1 MGDNTGS
8 APVVAVIGAGVVGCC
23 IARELCRFAVRVV
36 VLEAG
41 DDLACGATRA
51 NSGIVHA
58 GFDPKPGTLKAR
70 YNALGSAAF
79 PRWANELGFA
89 YARNGSMVAV
99 FSDEELA
106 GLDEL
111 LARGRANGIEGLR
124 LVGAEEARAMEPELS
139 PEVRGA
145 LVAETGAICD
155 PYGVAYGAAEN
166 AAANGAEF
174 LFDERVVGIER
185 IGAPAPGA
193 GSGAEP
199 SPTDAA
205 GSIAASDASG
215 AGTGAAPRAGG
226 AASAA
231 GEPVSPTARW
241 RIRTASG
248 LVVDAAAVVN
258 ATGVHADEINNLVSE
273 RKLEITPVR
282 GDYILYDSSLGALFH
297 RTVFQVPGPFG
308 KGVLVSPT
316 VHGNLFVGPDAMP
329 QDSKD
334 SLGTTRDGLS
344 FIMERARR
352 TWPGCSTRGMIT
364 NFAGLRASGA
374 SRDFV
379 VGEAADAP
387 GFFNAACI
395 DSPGLTSAPAIA
407 EDLSRSVAA
416 ALGAGENPSFD
427 PVRRSLPPLATM
439 GEDGV
444 ERAIAA
450 DPAWG
455 NIVCSCCKV
464 SEGEI
469 VAALRGPLPVL
480 SLDALK
486 WRCGAMMGACHGGFC
501 TPKILRIVCRE
512 LGCRP
517 EEVDKRLR
525 GSWMIASSRPDY
537 VETARSEALARSGK
551 GRAGDAPGA
560 SAGSAAPSDAA
571 PAFDAYDVAVVGA
584 GAAGMAAAKAA
595 ARRGARVAM
604 IDRGTR
610 LGGILGQCIHSG
622 FGLERYK
629 EELTGPEYAEREG
642 ADLAGLGVDVREG
655 STVLSVRRVEGASAE
670 GSPEEGADGAGGS
683 GMPSSPAALSRTR
696 TVAVPASPASSCA
709 AGFELGVASPAGYR
723 RIRCRALVL
732 ATGSRERGFGALN
745 IAGDRPSGIY
755 TAGSAQ
761 ALINLQGCIPG
772 RRAVVLGSG
781 DIGLIMARRMTLEG
795 MEVVGVHEIMPQPS
809 GLRRNIVQCLDD
821 FGIPLELCSTVTRVE
836 GARRLE
842 AVWVSSVDPATRA
855 PIPGTERRVACDTL
869 VLSVGLIP
877 ENDLADMLGAEADP
891 ATGGPAVDGSFQTTV
906 PGAFSC
912 GNSLHIHD
920 LADWASAEGDAAGAA
935 AAAWAL
941 GEPAVAGAQA
951 PHAGERAAGEPEPS
965 EDAGSG
971 SGAAGTRPSKA
982 SAGDGSDRAA
992 ASCAVPVVAGAGVGH
1007 VVPQRLAAA
1016 ASSAQLEFRV
1026 SAAIDDA
1033 VFEAVGIREGKET
1046 ILAKGRARIAVPA
1059 EMARLRLR
1067 DVDASRYDSIEV
1079 RAHVR

>member
-1 MGDNTGS
+1 MSGNGGS
-8 APVVAVIGAGVVGCC
+8 RPTVAVIGAGVVGCC

-58 GFDPKPGTLKAR
+58 GFDPRPGTLKAR
-70 YNALGSAAF
+70 YNALGSAVY
-79 PRWANELGFA
+79 PRWASELGFG
-89 YARNGSMVAV
+89 YYRNGSMVAA

-111 LARGRANGIEGLR
+111 LARGRANGIGGLR
-124 LVGAEEARAMEPELS
+124 IVDADEARAMEPALS
-139 PEVRGA
+139 SEVRGA
-145 LVAETGAICD
+145 LIAETGAICD
-155 PYGVAYGAAEN
+155 PYGITYGAAEN

-174 LFDERVVGIER
+174 LFDERVVAIER
-185 IGAPAPGA
+185 VSAEGSRGGASDGGA
-193 GSGAEP
+193 NEGLQASDGGLTVGADADCVDHRQGELVPSAEP
-199 SPTDAA
+199 AGAAVADAA
-205 GSIAASDASG
+205 VENGTAAHDSS
-215 AGTGAAPRAGG
+215 AP
-226 AASAA
+226 
-231 GEPVSPTARW
+231 RW
-241 RIRTASG
+241 RIRTSSG
-248 LVVDAAAVVN
+248 LVVEADAVVN
-258 ATGVHADEINNLVSE
+258 AAGVHADDINNLVSAH
-273 RKLEITPVR
+273 KLEITPVR
-282 GDYILYDSSLGALFH
+282 GDYILYESSLGSLFRH
-297 RTVFQVPGPFG
+297 TVFQVPGPAG

-316 VHGNLFVGPDAMP
+316 VHGNLFVGPNAVP
-329 QDSKD
+329 QQSKEN
-334 SLGTTRDGLS
+334 LGTTREGLD
-344 FIMERARR
+344 FIVDRARR
-352 TWPGCSTRGMIT
+352 TWPGCSTRGQIT
-364 NFAGLRASGA
+364 NFAGLRASSA

-379 VGEAADAP
+379 VGEAEDAP
-387 GFFNAACI
+387 RFLNAACI
-395 DSPGLTSAPAIA
+395 DSPGLTAAPAIA
-407 EDLSRSVAA
+407 EDLSRRIAE
-416 ALGAGENPSFD
+416 ALAAGENPSFD
-427 PVRRSLPPLATM
+427 PIRRPRPLLAMM
-439 GEDGV
+439 GEDGI
-444 ERAIAA
+444 EHAIAE

-486 WRCGAMMGACHGGFC
+486 WRCGAMMGECHGGFC

-525 GSWMIASSRPDY
+525 GSWMVASSRPDY
-537 VETARSEALARSGK
+537 VETAQTE
-551 GRAGDAPGA
+551 
-560 SAGSAAPSDAA
+560 GSAASALA
-571 PAFDAYDVAVVGA
+571 PAQAAYDVAVVGA

-595 ARRGARVAM
+595 ARRGVRVLM
-604 IDRGTR
+604 VDRGTR
-610 LGGILGQCIHSG
+610 LGGILGQCVHSG

-642 ADLAGLGVDVREG
+642 AELADLGVDVEEDA
-655 STVLSVRRVEGASAE
+655 TVLSVCRVEDA
-670 GSPEEGADGAGGS
+670 P
-683 GMPSSPAALSRTR
+683 
-696 TVAVPASPASSCA
+696 
-709 AGFELGVASPAGYR
+709 AGFELGIAAPSGYR
-723 RIRCRALVL
+723 RARCRALVL

-821 FGIPLELCSTVTRVE
+821 FCIPLTLCSTVTRVE

-842 AVWVSSVDPATRA
+842 AVWVSSVDPRTRQ
-855 PIPGTERRVACDTL
+855 PIPGTERRIECDTL

-877 ENDLADMLGAEADP
+877 ENGLADMLGCESDP
-891 ATGGPAVDGSFQTTV
+891 ATGGPKVDGSFQASV

-935 AAAWAL
+935 AATWAL
-941 GEPAVAGAQA
+941 GEPAADEL
-951 PHAGERAAGEPEPS
+951 PRE
-965 EDAGSG
+965 
-971 SGAAGTRPSKA
+971 
-982 SAGDGSDRAA
+982 
-992 ASCAVPVVAGAGVGH
+992 VPVVAGVGVGH
-1007 VVPQRLAAA
+1007 VVPQRLAAG
-1016 ASSAQLEFRV
+1016 ASDAQLEFRV
-1026 SAAIDDA
+1026 SSVIRDAA
-1033 VFEAVGIREGKET
+1033 FEAVGIRADGEDV
-1046 ILAKGRARIAVPA
+1046 LAHGRARIAVPA
-1059 EMARLRLR
+1059 EMARLHLR
-1067 DVDASRYDSIEV
+1067 DADVSHYDSIEV

>member
-1 MGDNTGS
+1 METGGS
-8 APVVAVIGAGVVGCC
+8 KPTVAVIGAGVVGCC

-58 GFDPKPGTLKAR
+58 GFDPQPGTLKAR
-70 YNALGSAAF
+70 YNAIGSALF
-79 PRWANELGFA
+79 PRWASELGFG
-89 YARNGSMVAV
+89 YYRNGSMVAA

-111 LARGRANGIEGLR
+111 LARGHANGIERLR
-124 LVGAEEARAMEPELS
+124 IVGAEEALGMEPALS

-166 AAANGAEF
+166 AAVNGAEF
-174 LFDERVVGIER
+174 LFDERVVAIER
-185 IGAPAPGA
+185 MDGRAVGEGVGECAIA
-193 GSGAEP
+193 GFDSEA
-199 SPTDAA
+199 DC
-205 GSIAASDASG
+205 GSV
-215 AGTGAAPRAGG
+215 P
-226 AASAA
+226 ASASFNA
-231 GEPVSPTARW
+231 PVPRW

-248 LVVDAAAVVN
+248 LAIEADAVVN
-258 ATGVHADEINNLVSE
+258 AAGVHADDINNLVSAH
-273 RKLEITPVR
+273 KLEITPVR
-282 GDYILYDSSLGALFH
+282 GDYILYESSLGSLFRH
-297 RTVFQVPGPFG
+297 TVFQVPGPAG

-316 VHGNLFVGPDAMP
+316 VHGNLFVGPNAIP
-329 QDSKD
+329 QQSKE
-334 SLGTTRDGLS
+334 SPGTTREGLA
-344 FIMERARR
+344 FIIDRARR
-352 TWPGCSTRGMIT
+352 TWPDCSTRGMIT

-379 VGEAADAP
+379 VGEAPDAP
-387 GFFNAACI
+387 RFFNAACI
-395 DSPGLTSAPAIA
+395 DSPGLTAAPAIA
-407 EDLSRSVAA
+407 EDLSRRIAE
-416 ALGAGENPSFD
+416 ALAAGENPSFD
-427 PVRRSLPPLATM
+427 PIRRPRPLLAMM
-439 GEDGV
+439 GEDGI
-444 ERAIAA
+444 EHAIAE

-486 WRCGAMMGACHGGFC
+486 WRCGAMMGECHGGFC

-517 EEVDKRLR
+517 EEVGKRLR

-537 VETARSEALARSGK
+537 VEAARAE
-551 GRAGDAPGA
+551 
-560 SAGSAAPSDAA
+560 GSAASALA
-571 PAFDAYDVAVVGA
+571 PAQAAYDVAVVGA

-595 ARRGARVAM
+595 ARRGVRVLM
-604 IDRGTR
+604 VDRGTR
-610 LGGILGQCIHSG
+610 LGGILGQCVHSG

-629 EELTGPEYAEREG
+629 EELAGPEYAEREG
-642 ADLAGLGVDVREG
+642 AELADLGVDVEEG
-655 STVLSVRRVEGASAE
+655 ATVLSVCRVEDAS
-670 GSPEEGADGAGGS
+670 
-683 GMPSSPAALSRTR
+683 
-696 TVAVPASPASSCA
+696 
-709 AGFELGVASPAGYR
+709 AGFELGIAAPSGYR
-723 RIRCRALVL
+723 RARCRALVL

-821 FGIPLELCSTVTRVE
+821 FGIPLTLCSTVTRVE

-842 AVWVSSVDPATRA
+842 AVWVSSVDPKTRQ
-855 PIPGTERRVACDTL
+855 PIPGTERRIECDTL

-877 ENDLADMLGAEADP
+877 ENGLADMLGCESDP
-891 ATGGPAVDGSFQTTV
+891 TTGGPKVDGSFQTSV
-906 PGAFSC
+906 PGVFSC

-935 AAAWAL
+935 AATWAL
-941 GEPAVAGAQA
+941 ETDV
-951 PHAGERAAGEPEPS
+951 
-965 EDAGSG
+965 DAGSRM
-971 SGAAGTRPSKA
+971 GAVADGMADGAGT
-982 SAGDGSDRAA
+982 DGSARSDAA
-992 ASCAVPVVAGAGVGH
+992 MGERSDGASRPGSPRLIPVVAGAGVGH
-1007 VVPQRLAAA
+1007 VVPQRLVADT
-1016 ASSAQLEFRV
+1016 SDVRFEFRV
-1026 SAAIDDA
+1026 SSVIRDAA
-1033 VFEAVGIREGKET
+1033 FEAVGIRADGEDV
-1046 ILAKGRARIAVPA
+1046 LAHGRARIAVPA
-1059 EMARLRLR
+1059 EMARLHLR
-1067 DVDASRYDSIEV
+1067 DADVSHYDSIEV

>member
-1 MGDNTGS
+1 MEAAGS
-8 APVVAVIGAGVVGCC
+8 KPTVAVIGAGVVGCC

-36 VLEAG
+36 VLEAS
-41 DDLACGATRA
+41 DDIACGATRA

-58 GFDPKPGTLKAR
+58 GFDPQPGTLKAH
-70 YNALGSAAF
+70 YNVLGSALF
-79 PRWANELGFA
+79 PRWASELGFG
-89 YARNGSMVAV
+89 YYRNGSMVAA

-106 GLDEL
+106 GLEEL
-111 LARGRANGIEGLR
+111 LARGHANGVEGLR
-124 LVGAEEARAMEPELS
+124 IVGAEEALAMEPALS
-139 PEVRGA
+139 SGVRGA

-166 AAANGAEF
+166 AATNGAEF
-174 LFDERVVGIER
+174 LFDERVVAIDR
-185 IGAPAPGA
+185 A
-193 GSGAEP
+193 
-199 SPTDAA
+199 
-205 GSIAASDASG
+205 
-215 AGTGAAPRAGG
+215 AAP
-226 AASAA
+226 
-231 GEPVSPTARW
+231 RW
-241 RIRTASG
+241 RIRTTSG
-248 LVVDAAAVVN
+248 LVVEADAVVN
-258 ATGVHADEINNLVSE
+258 AAGVHADEINNLVGG

-282 GDYILYDSSLGALFH
+282 GDYILYESSLGSLFH
-297 RTVFQVPGPFG
+297 HTIFQVPGPAG

-316 VHGNLFVGPDAMP
+316 VHGNLFVGPNAIP
-329 QDSKD
+329 QQSKE
-334 SLGTTRDGLS
+334 SLGTTREGLA
-344 FIMERARR
+344 FIIDRARS
-352 TWPGCSTRGMIT
+352 TWPDCSTRGMIT

-379 VGEAADAP
+379 VGEAEDAP
-387 GFFNAACI
+387 RFFNAACV
-395 DSPGLTSAPAIA
+395 DSPGLTAAPAIA
-407 EDLSRSVAA
+407 EDLSRRIAEALAA
-416 ALGAGENPSFD
+416 RENPSFD
-427 PVRRSLPPLATM
+427 PIRRPRPLLVMM
-439 GEDGV
+439 GEDGI
-444 ERAIAA
+444 ERAIAE

-469 VAALRGPLPVL
+469 IAALRGPLPVL
-480 SLDALK
+480 SLDSLK
-486 WRCGAMMGACHGGFC
+486 WRCGAMMGECHGGFC

-525 GSWMIASSRPDY
+525 GSWMVASSRLDY
-537 VETARSEALARSGK
+537 VETVRSE
-551 GRAGDAPGA
+551 
-560 SAGSAAPSDAA
+560 GSAASALASAQAA
-571 PAFDAYDVAVVGA
+571 YGVAVVGA

-595 ARRGARVAM
+595 ARRGVRVLM
-604 IDRGTR
+604 VDRGTR
-610 LGGILGQCIHSG
+610 LGGILGQCVHSG

-642 ADLAGLGVDVREG
+642 AELADLGVDVEEG
-655 STVLSVRRVEGASAE
+655 ATVLSVCRVEDAS
-670 GSPEEGADGAGGS
+670 
-683 GMPSSPAALSRTR
+683 
-696 TVAVPASPASSCA
+696 
-709 AGFELGVASPAGYR
+709 AGFELGIAAPSGYR
-723 RIRCRALVL
+723 RVRCRSLVL

-821 FGIPLELCSTVTRVE
+821 FGIPLTLCSTVTRVE

-842 AVWVSSVDPATRA
+842 AVWVSSVDPETRQ
-855 PIPGTERRVACDTL
+855 PIPGTERRIECDTL

-877 ENDLADMLGAEADP
+877 ESGLADMLGCESDP
-891 ATGGPAVDGSFQTTV
+891 ATGGAKVDGSFQTSV

-935 AAAWAL
+935 AATWAL
-941 GEPAVAGAQA
+941 ETDVDAGCRMGVVADGVVDGVGTDGSARLNA
-951 PHAGERAAGEPEPS
+951 AAGERSNDTPRP
-965 EDAGSG
+965 GSP
-971 SGAAGTRPSKA
+971 RLI
-982 SAGDGSDRAA
+982 
-992 ASCAVPVVAGAGVGH
+992 PVVAGAGVGH
-1007 VVPQRLAAA
+1007 VVPQRLVANT
-1016 ASSAQLEFRV
+1016 SDVRFEFRV
-1026 SAAIDDA
+1026 SSVIRDAA
-1033 VFEAVGIREGKET
+1033 FEAVGIRADGEDV
-1046 ILAKGRARIAVPA
+1046 LAHGRARIAVPA

-1067 DVDASRYDSIEV
+1067 GADVSRYDSIEV

>member
-1 MGDNTGS
+1 MDVNVDGTAAN
-8 APVVAVIGAGVVGCC
+8 APVVAVVGAGVVGCC
-23 IARELCRFAVRVV
+23 VARELCRFAVRVV

-41 DDLACGATRA
+41 DDIACGATRA

-58 GFDPKPGTLKAR
+58 GFDPQPGTLKAR
-70 YNALGSAAF
+70 YNALGSVLY
-79 PRWANELGFA
+79 PRWASELGFG
-89 YARNGSMVAV
+89 YYRNGSMVAA
-99 FSDEELA
+99 FSDGELA

-111 LARGRANGIEGLR
+111 LARGHANGIEGLR
-124 LVGAEEARAMEPELS
+124 IVDADEARAMEPALS

-155 PYGVAYGAAEN
+155 PYGITYGAAEN

-174 LFDERVVGIER
+174 LFDERVVAI
-185 IGAPAPGA
+185 
-193 GSGAEP
+193 
-199 SPTDAA
+199 D
-205 GSIAASDASG
+205 
-215 AGTGAAPRAGG
+215 RADG
-226 AASAA
+226 
-231 GEPVSPTARW
+231 RW
-241 RIRTASG
+241 RIRTSSG
-248 LVVDAAAVVN
+248 LVVHANAVVN
-258 ATGVHADEINNLVSE
+258 AAGVHADQINNLVSG

-282 GDYILYDSSLGALFH
+282 GDYILYESSLGSLFH
-297 RTVFQVPGPFG
+297 HTVFQVPGPAG

-316 VHGNLFVGPDAMP
+316 VHGNLFVGPNAVP
-329 QDSKD
+329 QRSKD
-334 SLGTTRDGLS
+334 DLGTTREGLE
-344 FIMERARR
+344 FIIDRARR

-379 VGEAADAP
+379 VGEAPDAP
-387 GFFNAACI
+387 RFFNAACI

-407 EDLSRSVAA
+407 EDLSQRIAE
-416 ALGAGENPSFD
+416 ALTVGENPLFD
-427 PVRRSLPPLATM
+427 PIRRPRPLLAM
-439 GEDGV
+439 MDEAGV
-444 ERAIAA
+444 ERATAE

-469 VAALRGPLPVL
+469 IAALRGPLPVL

-486 WRCGAMMGACHGGFC
+486 WRCGAMMGECHGGFC

-537 VETARSEALARSGK
+537 VETAQTEGRETVIPSLTAEGGAGSGAPVSCATSSGSK
-551 GRAGDAPGA
+551 AAGTGA
-560 SAGSAAPSDAA
+560 SSIASNTL
-571 PAFDAYDVAVVGA
+571 PAKNAYDVAIVGA

-595 ARRGARVAM
+595 ARRGVRVLM
-604 IDRGTR
+604 VDRGTR
-610 LGGILGQCIHSG
+610 LGGILGQCVHSG

-642 ADLAGLGVDVREG
+642 AELADLGVDVEEG
-655 STVLSVRRVEGASAE
+655 ATVLSVCRVEDAS
-670 GSPEEGADGAGGS
+670 
-683 GMPSSPAALSRTR
+683 
-696 TVAVPASPASSCA
+696 
-709 AGFELGVASPAGYR
+709 AGFELGIAAPSGYR
-723 RIRCRALVL
+723 RARCRALVL

-821 FGIPLELCSTVTRVE
+821 FGIPLTLCSTVTRVE

-842 AVWVSSVDPATRA
+842 AVWVSSVDPETRQ
-855 PIPGTERRVACDTL
+855 PIPGTERRIECDTL

-877 ENDLADMLGAEADP
+877 ENGLADMLGCESDP
-891 ATGGPAVDGSFQTTV
+891 ATGGPKVDGSFQTSV
-906 PGAFSC
+906 PGVFSC

-935 AAAWAL
+935 AATWAL
-941 GEPAVAGAQA
+941 ETDV
-951 PHAGERAAGEPEPS
+951 
-965 EDAGSG
+965 DAGSRM
-971 SGAAGTRPSKA
+971 GAVADGMADGAGT
-982 SAGDGSDRAA
+982 DGSARSDAA
-992 ASCAVPVVAGAGVGH
+992 MGERSDGASRSGSPRLIPVVAGAGVGH
-1007 VVPQRLAAA
+1007 VVPQRLAAGI
-1016 ASSAQLEFRV
+1016 SDAQFEFRV
-1026 SAAIDDA
+1026 SSVIRDAA
-1033 VFEAVGIREGKET
+1033 FEAVGIRADGEDV
-1046 ILAKGRARIAVPA
+1046 LARGRARIAVPA
-1059 EMARLRLR
+1059 EMARLHLR
-1067 DVDASRYDSIEV
+1067 DADVSHYDSIEV

>member
-1 MGDNTGS
+1 MDVNVDGAAAN

-23 IARELCRFAVRVV
+23 VARELCRFAVRVV

-41 DDLACGATRA
+41 DDIACGATRA

-58 GFDPKPGTLKAR
+58 GFDPQPGTLKAR
-70 YNALGSAAF
+70 YNALGSAVY
-79 PRWANELGFA
+79 PRWASELGFG
-89 YARNGSMVAV
+89 YYRNGSMVAA

-111 LARGRANGIEGLR
+111 LARGHANGIEGLR
-124 LVGAEEARAMEPELS
+124 IVDADEARAMEPALS
-139 PEVRGA
+139 SEVCGA

-166 AAANGAEF
+166 AATNGAEF
-174 LFDERVVGIER
+174 LFDERVVAINR
-185 IGAPAPGA
+185 
-193 GSGAEP
+193 
-199 SPTDAA
+199 
-205 GSIAASDASG
+205 IAAS
-215 AGTGAAPRAGG
+215 
-226 AASAA
+226 
-231 GEPVSPTARW
+231 RW

-248 LVVDAAAVVN
+248 LVIEADAVVN
-258 ATGVHADEINNLVSE
+258 AAGVHADDINNLVSAH
-273 RKLEITPVR
+273 KLEITPVR
-282 GDYILYDSSLGALFH
+282 GDYILYESSLGSLFH
-297 RTVFQVPGPFG
+297 HTVFQVPGPAG

-316 VHGNLFVGPDAMP
+316 VHGNLFIGPNAVP
-329 QDSKD
+329 QQSKE
-334 SLGTTRDGLS
+334 SLGTTREGLD
-344 FIMERARR
+344 FIVDRARR
-352 TWPGCSTRGMIT
+352 TWPCCSTRRQIT

-379 VGEAADAP
+379 VGEAPDAP
-387 GFFNAACI
+387 RFFNAACI
-395 DSPGLTSAPAIA
+395 DSPGLTAAPAIA
-407 EDLSRSVAA
+407 EDLSRRIAE
-416 ALGAGENPSFD
+416 ALAVEENPLFD
-427 PVRRSLPPLATM
+427 PIRRPRPLLVMMDEA
-439 GEDGV
+439 GV
-444 ERAIAA
+444 ERAIAE
-450 DPAWG
+450 DSAWG

-469 VAALRGPLPVL
+469 IAALRGPLPVL

-486 WRCGAMMGACHGGFC
+486 WRCGAMMGECHGGFC

-525 GSWMIASSRPDY
+525 GSWMVASSRSDY
-537 VETARSEALARSGK
+537 VETAQAE
-551 GRAGDAPGA
+551 
-560 SAGSAAPSDAA
+560 GSAASALA
-571 PAFDAYDVAVVGA
+571 PAQAAYDVAVVGA

-595 ARRGARVAM
+595 ARRGVRVLM
-604 IDRGTR
+604 VDRGTR
-610 LGGILGQCIHSG
+610 LGGILGQCVHSG

-642 ADLAGLGVDVREG
+642 AELDDLGVDVEEG
-655 STVLSVRRVEGASAE
+655 ATVLSVCHVEDAS
-670 GSPEEGADGAGGS
+670 
-683 GMPSSPAALSRTR
+683 
-696 TVAVPASPASSCA
+696 
-709 AGFELGVASPAGYR
+709 AGFELGIAAPSGYR
-723 RIRCRALVL
+723 RVRCRALVL

-745 IAGDRPSGIY
+745 IAGDRPSGIC

-821 FGIPLELCSTVTRVE
+821 FGIPLTLCSTVTRVE

-842 AVWVSSVDPATRA
+842 AVWVSSVDPKTRQ
-855 PIPGTERRVACDTL
+855 PILGTERRIECDTL

-877 ENDLADMLGAEADP
+877 ENGLADMLGCESDP
-891 ATGGPAVDGSFQTTV
+891 ATGGPKVDGSFQTNV
-906 PGAFSC
+906 PGVFSC

-935 AAAWAL
+935 AAMWAL
-941 GEPAVAGAQA
+941 EADADEGCQMGAVADGMADGAKA
-951 PHAGERAAGEPEPS
+951 DGSARSDAAEGERS
-965 EDAGSG
+965 D
-971 SGAAGTRPSKA
+971 GALRP
-982 SAGDGSDRAA
+982 GLPRLI
-992 ASCAVPVVAGAGVGH
+992 PVVAGAGVRH
-1007 VVPQRLAAA
+1007 VVPQRLAADD
-1016 ASSAQLEFRV
+1016 SDAQFEFRV
-1026 SAAIDDA
+1026 SSVIRDAA
-1033 VFEAVGIREGKET
+1033 FEAVGIRADGEDV
-1046 ILAKGRARIAVPA
+1046 LARGRARIAVPA

-1067 DVDASRYDSIEV
+1067 GADVSRYDSIEV

>member
-1 MGDNTGS
+1 MDVNVDGAAAN
-8 APVVAVIGAGVVGCC
+8 APTVAVIGAGVVGCC

-41 DDLACGATRA
+41 DDVACGATRA

-58 GFDPKPGTLKAR
+58 GFDPQPGTLKAR
-70 YNALGSAAF
+70 YNALGSAVY
-79 PRWANELGFA
+79 PRWASELGFG
-89 YARNGSMVAV
+89 YYRNGSMVAA

-124 LVGAEEARAMEPELS
+124 VVDAAEARAMEPALS
-139 PEVRGA
+139 SEVRGA
-145 LVAETGAICD
+145 LIAETGAICD
-155 PYGVAYGAAEN
+155 PYGITYGAAEN

-174 LFDERVVGIER
+174 LFDERVVAIDR
-185 IGAPAPGA
+185 A
-193 GSGAEP
+193 
-199 SPTDAA
+199 
-205 GSIAASDASG
+205 
-215 AGTGAAPRAGG
+215 AAP
-226 AASAA
+226 
-231 GEPVSPTARW
+231 RW
-241 RIRTASG
+241 RIRTTSG
-248 LVVDAAAVVN
+248 LVVEADAVVN
-258 ATGVHADEINNLVSE
+258 AAGVHADEINNLVGG

-282 GDYILYDSSLGALFH
+282 GDYILYESSLGSLFH
-297 RTVFQVPGPFG
+297 HTIFQVPGPAG

-316 VHGNLFVGPDAMP
+316 VHGNLFVGPNAVP
-329 QDSKD
+329 QQSKE
-334 SLGTTRDGLS
+334 SLGTTREGLA
-344 FIMERARR
+344 FIIDRARR
-352 TWPGCSTRGMIT
+352 TWPDCSTRGMIT

-379 VGEAADAP
+379 VGEAPDVP
-387 GFFNAACI
+387 RFFNAACI

-407 EDLSRSVAA
+407 EDLSRRIAEVLAV
-416 ALGAGENPSFD
+416 GENPSFD
-427 PVRRSLPPLATM
+427 PIRRSRPLLAM
-439 GEDGV
+439 MDEVGV
-444 ERAIAA
+444 ENAIAE

-469 VAALRGPLPVL
+469 IAALRGPLPML

-486 WRCGAMMGACHGGFC
+486 WRCGAMMGECHGGFC
-501 TPKILRIVCRE
+501 TSKILRIVCRE

-525 GSWMIASSRPDY
+525 GSWMVASSRPDY
-537 VETARSEALARSGK
+537 VETAQTE
-551 GRAGDAPGA
+551 
-560 SAGSAAPSDAA
+560 GSAASALS
-571 PAFDAYDVAVVGA
+571 PAQAAYDVAVVGA

-595 ARRGARVAM
+595 ARRGVRVLM
-604 IDRGTR
+604 VDRGTR
-610 LGGILGQCIHSG
+610 LGGILGQCVHSG

-642 ADLAGLGVDVREG
+642 AELADLGVDVEEG
-655 STVLSVRRVEGASAE
+655 ATVLSVCRVEDAS
-670 GSPEEGADGAGGS
+670 
-683 GMPSSPAALSRTR
+683 
-696 TVAVPASPASSCA
+696 
-709 AGFELGVASPAGYR
+709 AGFELGIAAPSGYR
-723 RIRCRALVL
+723 RARCRALVL

-821 FGIPLELCSTVTRVE
+821 FGIPLTLCSTVTRVE

-842 AVWVSSVDPATRA
+842 AVWVSSVDPKTRQ
-855 PIPGTERRVACDTL
+855 PIPGTERRIECDTL

-877 ENDLADMLGAEADP
+877 ENGLADMLGCESDP
-891 ATGGPAVDGSFQTTV
+891 ATGGPKVDGSLQTSV
-906 PGAFSC
+906 PGVFSC

-935 AAAWAL
+935 AATWAL
-941 GEPAVAGAQA
+941 ETDV
-951 PHAGERAAGEPEPS
+951 
-965 EDAGSG
+965 DAGSRM
-971 SGAAGTRPSKA
+971 GAVADGMADGAGT
-982 SAGDGSDRAA
+982 DGSARSDAA
-992 ASCAVPVVAGAGVGH
+992 MGERSDGASRPGSPRLIPVVAGAGVGH
-1007 VVPQRLAAA
+1007 VVPQRLVADT
-1016 ASSAQLEFRV
+1016 SDVRFEFRV
-1026 SAAIDDA
+1026 SSVIRDAA
-1033 VFEAVGIREGKET
+1033 FEAVGIRADGEDV
-1046 ILAKGRARIAVPA
+1046 LARGRARIAVPA
-1059 EMARLRLR
+1059 EMARLHLR
-1067 DVDASRYDSIEV
+1067 DADVSHYDSIEV

>member
-1 MGDNTGS
+1 MSGNGGS
-8 APVVAVIGAGVVGCC
+8 RPTVAVIGAGVVGCC

-58 GFDPKPGTLKAR
+58 GFDPQPGTLKAR
-70 YNALGSAAF
+70 YNALGSALF
-79 PRWANELGFA
+79 PRWASELGFG
-89 YARNGSMVAV
+89 YYRNGSMVAA
-99 FSDEELA
+99 FSDGELA
-106 GLDEL
+106 GLDGL
-111 LARGRANGIEGLR
+111 LARGHANGIEGLR
-124 LVGAEEARAMEPELS
+124 IVGAEEALAMEPALS
-139 PEVRGA
+139 SEVRGA

-155 PYGVAYGAAEN
+155 PYGITYGAAEN

-174 LFDERVVGIER
+174 LFDERVVAIER
-185 IGAPAPGA
+185 VSAEGSRGGASDGGA
-193 GSGAEP
+193 NEGLQASDGGLTVGADADCVDHRQGELLPSAEP
-199 SPTDAA
+199 AGAAVADAA
-205 GSIAASDASG
+205 VENGTAAHDSS
-215 AGTGAAPRAGG
+215 AP
-226 AASAA
+226 
-231 GEPVSPTARW
+231 RW
-241 RIRTASG
+241 RIRTSSG
-248 LVVDAAAVVN
+248 LVVEADAVVN
-258 ATGVHADEINNLVSE
+258 AAGVHADDINNLVSAH
-273 RKLEITPVR
+273 KLEITPVR
-282 GDYILYDSSLGALFH
+282 GDYILYESSLGSLFH
-297 RTVFQVPGPFG
+297 HTVFQVPGPAG

-316 VHGNLFVGPDAMP
+316 VHGNLFIGPNAVP
-329 QDSKD
+329 QQSKEN
-334 SLGTTRDGLS
+334 LGTTREGLE
-344 FIMERARR
+344 FIVDRARR
-352 TWPGCSTRGMIT
+352 TWPDCSTRGQIT
-364 NFAGLRASGA
+364 NFAGLRAAGA

-379 VGEAADAP
+379 VGEAPDAP
-387 GFFNAACI
+387 RFFNAACI

-407 EDLSRSVAA
+407 EDLSRRIAE
-416 ALGAGENPSFD
+416 ALAVEENPLFD
-427 PVRRSLPPLATM
+427 PIRRPRPLLAMM
-439 GEDGV
+439 GEDGI
-444 ERAIAA
+444 ERAIAE

-455 NIVCSCCKV
+455 NIVCSCRKV

-486 WRCGAMMGACHGGFC
+486 WRCGAMMGECHGGFC

-537 VETARSEALARSGK
+537 VEMARTE
-551 GRAGDAPGA
+551 
-560 SAGSAAPSDAA
+560 GSAASMLA
-571 PAFDAYDVAVVGA
+571 PAQAAYDVAIVGA

-595 ARRGARVAM
+595 ARRGVRVLM
-604 IDRGTR
+604 VDRGTR
-610 LGGILGQCIHSG
+610 LGGILGQCVHSG

-642 ADLAGLGVDVREG
+642 AELADLGIDVEEG
-655 STVLSVRRVEGASAE
+655 ATVLSVCRVEDAS
-670 GSPEEGADGAGGS
+670 
-683 GMPSSPAALSRTR
+683 
-696 TVAVPASPASSCA
+696 
-709 AGFELGVASPAGYR
+709 AGFELGVAAPSGYR
-723 RIRCRALVL
+723 RARCRALVL

-821 FGIPLELCSTVTRVE
+821 FGIPLTLCSTVTRVE

-842 AVWVSSVDPATRA
+842 AVWVSSVDPKTRQ
-855 PIPGTERRVACDTL
+855 PIPGTERRIECDTL

-877 ENDLADMLGAEADP
+877 ENGLADMLGCESDP
-891 ATGGPAVDGSFQTTV
+891 ATGGPKVDGSFQTSV
-906 PGAFSC
+906 PGVFSC

-935 AAAWAL
+935 AATWAL
-941 GEPAVAGAQA
+941 ETDV
-951 PHAGERAAGEPEPS
+951 
-965 EDAGSG
+965 DAGSRM
-971 SGAAGTRPSKA
+971 GAVADGMADGAGT
-982 SAGDGSDRAA
+982 DGSARSDAA
-992 ASCAVPVVAGAGVGH
+992 MGERSDGASRPASPRLIPVVAGAGVGH
-1007 VVPQRLAAA
+1007 VVPQRLAAGISDA
-1016 ASSAQLEFRV
+1016 RFEFRV
-1026 SAAIDDA
+1026 SSVIRDAA
-1033 VFEAVGIREGKET
+1033 FEAVGIRADGEDV
-1046 ILAKGRARIAVPA
+1046 LAHGRARIAVPA

-1067 DVDASRYDSIEV
+1067 GADVSRYDSIEV

>member
-1 MGDNTGS
+1 MSGKAGS
-8 APVVAVIGAGVVGCC
+8 KPTVAVIGAGVVGCC

-36 VLEAG
+36 VLEAS
-41 DDLACGATRA
+41 DDIACGATRA

-58 GFDPKPGTLKAR
+58 GFDPQPGTLKAR
-70 YNALGSAAF
+70 YNALGSAVY
-79 PRWANELGFA
+79 PRWASELGFG
-89 YARNGSMVAV
+89 YYRNGSMVAA

-111 LARGRANGIEGLR
+111 LARGHANGIEGLR
-124 LVGAEEARAMEPELS
+124 IVDADEARAMEPALS
-139 PEVRGA
+139 SEVRGA
-145 LVAETGAICD
+145 LIAETGAICD
-155 PYGVAYGAAEN
+155 PYGITYGAAEN

-174 LFDERVVGIER
+174 LFDERVVAIDR
-185 IGAPAPGA
+185 ATAP
-193 GSGAEP
+193 
-199 SPTDAA
+199 
-205 GSIAASDASG
+205 
-215 AGTGAAPRAGG
+215 
-226 AASAA
+226 
-231 GEPVSPTARW
+231 RW
-241 RIRTASG
+241 RIRTTSG
-248 LVVDAAAVVN
+248 LVVEAVAVVN
-258 ATGVHADEINNLVSE
+258 AAGVHADEINNLVSG

-282 GDYILYDSSLGALFH
+282 GDYILYESSLGSLFRH
-297 RTVFQVPGPFG
+297 TIFQVPGPAG

-316 VHGNLFVGPDAMP
+316 VHGNLFIGPNAVP
-329 QDSKD
+329 QQSKEN
-334 SLGTTRDGLS
+334 LGTTREGLD
-344 FIMERARR
+344 FIVDRARR
-352 TWPGCSTRGMIT
+352 TWPDCSTRGQIT

-379 VGEAADAP
+379 VGEAPDAP
-387 GFFNAACI
+387 RFFNAACI

-407 EDLSRSVAA
+407 EDLAQQIAEV
-416 ALGAGENPSFD
+416 LTVGENPLFD
-427 PVRRSLPPLATM
+427 PIRRPRPLLVMMDEA
-439 GEDGV
+439 GV
-444 ERAIAA
+444 ERAIAE
-450 DPAWG
+450 DSAWG

-469 VAALRGPLPVL
+469 IAALRGPLPVL

-486 WRCGAMMGACHGGFC
+486 WRCGAMMGECHGGFC

-537 VETARSEALARSGK
+537 VEAAQTE
-551 GRAGDAPGA
+551 
-560 SAGSAAPSDAA
+560 GSASSVLA
-571 PAFDAYDVAVVGA
+571 PAQAAYDVAVVGA

-595 ARRGARVAM
+595 ARRGAHVLM
-604 IDRGTR
+604 VDRGTR
-610 LGGILGQCIHSG
+610 LGGILCQCVHCG

-642 ADLAGLGVDVREG
+642 AELVDLGIDVEEG
-655 STVLSVRRVEGASAE
+655 ATVLSVCRVEDAS
-670 GSPEEGADGAGGS
+670 
-683 GMPSSPAALSRTR
+683 
-696 TVAVPASPASSCA
+696 
-709 AGFELGVASPAGYR
+709 AGFELGVAAPSGYR
-723 RIRCRALVL
+723 CARCRALVL

-821 FGIPLELCSTVTRVE
+821 FGIPLTLCSTVTRVE

-842 AVWVSSVDPATRA
+842 AVWVSSVDPKTRQ
-855 PIPGTERRVACDTL
+855 PIPGTERRIECDTL

-877 ENDLADMLGAEADP
+877 ENGLADMLGCESDP
-891 ATGGPAVDGSFQTTV
+891 ATGGPKVDGSFQTSV

-935 AAAWAL
+935 AAMWAL
-941 GEPAVAGAQA
+941 ETDA
-951 PHAGERAAGEPEPS
+951 
-965 EDAGSG
+965 DAGSRM
-971 SGAAGTRPSKA
+971 GAVADGVVDGAGTDR
-982 SAGDGSDRAA
+982 SARLNDAEGERSNDTPCPGSPRLI
-992 ASCAVPVVAGAGVGH
+992 PVVAGAGVGH
-1007 VVPQRLAAA
+1007 VVPQRFVADT
-1016 ASSAQLEFRV
+1016 SDVRFEFRV
-1026 SAAIDDA
+1026 SSVIRDAA
-1033 VFEAVGIREGKET
+1033 FEAVGIRADGEDV
-1046 ILAKGRARIAVPA
+1046 LAHGRARIAVPA

-1067 DVDASRYDSIEV
+1067 GADVSRYDSIEV

>member
-1 MGDNTGS
+1 MSGNGGS
-8 APVVAVIGAGVVGCC
+8 RPTVAVIGAGVVGCC

-58 GFDPKPGTLKAR
+58 GFDPRPGTLKAR
-70 YNALGSAAF
+70 YNALGSAVY
-79 PRWANELGFA
+79 PRWASELGFG
-89 YARNGSMVAV
+89 YYRNGSMVAA

-111 LARGRANGIEGLR
+111 LARGRANGIGGLR
-124 LVGAEEARAMEPELS
+124 IVDADEARAMEPALS
-139 PEVRGA
+139 SEVRGA
-145 LVAETGAICD
+145 LIAETGAICD
-155 PYGVAYGAAEN
+155 PYGITYGAAEN

-174 LFDERVVGIER
+174 LFDERVVAIER
-185 IGAPAPGA
+185 VSAEGSRGGASDGGA
-193 GSGAEP
+193 NEGLQASDGGLTVGADADCVDHRQGELVPSAEP
-199 SPTDAA
+199 AGAAVADAA
-205 GSIAASDASG
+205 VENGTAAHDSS
-215 AGTGAAPRAGG
+215 AP
-226 AASAA
+226 
-231 GEPVSPTARW
+231 RW
-241 RIRTASG
+241 RIRTSSG
-248 LVVDAAAVVN
+248 LVVEADAVVN
-258 ATGVHADEINNLVSE
+258 AAGVHADDINNLVSAH
-273 RKLEITPVR
+273 KLEITPVR
-282 GDYILYDSSLGALFH
+282 GDYILYESSLGSLFRH
-297 RTVFQVPGPFG
+297 TVFQVPGPAG

-316 VHGNLFVGPDAMP
+316 VHGNLFVGPNAVP
-329 QDSKD
+329 QQSKEN
-334 SLGTTRDGLS
+334 LGTTREGLD
-344 FIMERARR
+344 FIVDRARR
-352 TWPGCSTRGMIT
+352 TWPGCSTRGQIT
-364 NFAGLRASGA
+364 NFAGLRASSA

-379 VGEAADAP
+379 VGEAEDAP
-387 GFFNAACI
+387 RFLNAACI
-395 DSPGLTSAPAIA
+395 DSPGLTAAPAIA
-407 EDLSRSVAA
+407 EDLSRRIAE
-416 ALGAGENPSFD
+416 ALAAGENPSFD
-427 PVRRSLPPLATM
+427 PIRRPRPLLAMM
-439 GEDGV
+439 GEDGI
-444 ERAIAA
+444 EHAIAE

-486 WRCGAMMGACHGGFC
+486 WRCGAMMGECHGGFC

-525 GSWMIASSRPDY
+525 GSWMVASSRPDY
-537 VETARSEALARSGK
+537 VETAQTE
-551 GRAGDAPGA
+551 
-560 SAGSAAPSDAA
+560 GSAASALA
-571 PAFDAYDVAVVGA
+571 PAQAAYDVAVVGA

-595 ARRGARVAM
+595 ARCGVRVLM
-604 IDRGTR
+604 VDRGTR
-610 LGGILGQCIHSG
+610 LGGILGQCVHSG

-642 ADLAGLGVDVREG
+642 AELADLGVDVEEDA
-655 STVLSVRRVEGASAE
+655 TVLSVCRVEDA
-670 GSPEEGADGAGGS
+670 P
-683 GMPSSPAALSRTR
+683 
-696 TVAVPASPASSCA
+696 
-709 AGFELGVASPAGYR
+709 AGFELGIAAPSGYR
-723 RIRCRALVL
+723 RARCRALVL

-821 FGIPLELCSTVTRVE
+821 FCIPLTLCSTVTRVE

-842 AVWVSSVDPATRA
+842 AVWVSSVDPRTRQ
-855 PIPGTERRVACDTL
+855 PIPGTERRIECDTL

-877 ENDLADMLGAEADP
+877 ENGLADMLGCESDP
-891 ATGGPAVDGSFQTTV
+891 ATGGPKVDGSFQTSV

-935 AAAWAL
+935 AATWAL
-941 GEPAVAGAQA
+941 GEPAADEL
-951 PHAGERAAGEPEPS
+951 PRE
-965 EDAGSG
+965 
-971 SGAAGTRPSKA
+971 
-982 SAGDGSDRAA
+982 
-992 ASCAVPVVAGAGVGH
+992 VPVVAGVGVGH
-1007 VVPQRLAAA
+1007 VVPQRLAAG
-1016 ASSAQLEFRV
+1016 ASDAQLEFRV
-1026 SAAIDDA
+1026 SSVIRDAA
-1033 VFEAVGIREGKET
+1033 FEAVGIRADGEDV
-1046 ILAKGRARIAVPA
+1046 LAHGRARIAVPA
-1059 EMARLRLR
+1059 EMARLHLR
-1067 DVDASRYDSIEV
+1067 DADVSHYDSIEV

>member
-1 MGDNTGS
+1 MDVNVDGAAAN
-8 APVVAVIGAGVVGCC
+8 APTVAVVGAGVVGCC

-41 DDLACGATRA
+41 DDIACGATRA

-58 GFDPKPGTLKAR
+58 GFDPQPGTLKAR
-70 YNALGSAAF
+70 YNALGSALY
-79 PRWANELGFA
+79 PRWASELGFG
-89 YARNGSMVAV
+89 YFRNGSLVAA

-124 LVGAEEARAMEPELS
+124 IVDAAEARAMEPALS
-139 PEVRGA
+139 PEVCGA

-155 PYGVAYGAAEN
+155 PYGITYGAAEN

-174 LFDERVVGIER
+174 LFDERVVAINR
-185 IGAPAPGA
+185 
-193 GSGAEP
+193 
-199 SPTDAA
+199 
-205 GSIAASDASG
+205 IAAS
-215 AGTGAAPRAGG
+215 
-226 AASAA
+226 
-231 GEPVSPTARW
+231 RW

-248 LVVDAAAVVN
+248 LVIEADAVVN
-258 ATGVHADEINNLVSE
+258 AAGVHADDINNLVSAH
-273 RKLEITPVR
+273 KLEITPVR
-282 GDYILYDSSLGALFH
+282 GDYILYESSLGSLFH
-297 RTVFQVPGPFG
+297 HTVFQVPGPAG

-316 VHGNLFVGPDAMP
+316 VHGNLFIGPNAVP
-329 QDSKD
+329 QQSKE
-334 SLGTTRDGLS
+334 SLGTTREGLE
-344 FIMERARR
+344 FIIDRARR
-352 TWPGCSTRGMIT
+352 TWPDCSTRGMIT

-379 VGEAADAP
+379 VGEAEGAP
-387 GFFNAACI
+387 RFFNAACI
-395 DSPGLTSAPAIA
+395 DSPGLTAAPAIA
-407 EDLSRSVAA
+407 EDLSRRIAESLAA
-416 ALGAGENPSFD
+416 RENPSFD
-427 PVRRSLPPLATM
+427 PIRRPRPLLAMM
-439 GEDGV
+439 GEDGI
-444 ERAIAA
+444 ERAIAE

-455 NIVCSCCKV
+455 NIVCCCCKV

-486 WRCGAMMGACHGGFC
+486 WRCGAMMGECHGGFC

-537 VETARSEALARSGK
+537 VEAAQTE
-551 GRAGDAPGA
+551 
-560 SAGSAAPSDAA
+560 GSASSVLA
-571 PAFDAYDVAVVGA
+571 PAQAAYDVAVVGA

-595 ARRGARVAM
+595 ARRGAHVLM
-604 IDRGTR
+604 VDRGTR
-610 LGGILGQCIHSG
+610 LGGILCQCVHCG

-642 ADLAGLGVDVREG
+642 AELVDLGIDVEEG
-655 STVLSVRRVEGASAE
+655 ATVLSVCRVEDAS
-670 GSPEEGADGAGGS
+670 
-683 GMPSSPAALSRTR
+683 
-696 TVAVPASPASSCA
+696 
-709 AGFELGVASPAGYR
+709 AGFELGIAAPSGYR
-723 RIRCRALVL
+723 RVRCRALVL

-821 FGIPLELCSTVTRVE
+821 FGIPLTLCSTVTRVE

-842 AVWVSSVDPATRA
+842 AVWVSSVDPKTRQ
-855 PIPGTERRVACDTL
+855 PIPGTERRIECDTL

-877 ENDLADMLGAEADP
+877 ENGLADMLDCESDP
-891 ATGGPAVDGSFQTTV
+891 ATGGPKVDGSFQTSV
-906 PGAFSC
+906 PGVFSC

-935 AAAWAL
+935 AATWAL
-941 GEPAVAGAQA
+941 ETDV
-951 PHAGERAAGEPEPS
+951 
-965 EDAGSG
+965 DAGSRM
-971 SGAAGTRPSKA
+971 GAVADGMADGAGT
-982 SAGDGSDRAA
+982 DGSARSDAA
-992 ASCAVPVVAGAGVGH
+992 MGERSGGASRPGSPRLIPVVAGAGVGH
-1007 VVPQRLAAA
+1007 VVPQRLAAGI
-1016 ASSAQLEFRV
+1016 SDAQFEFRV
-1026 SAAIDDA
+1026 SSVIRDAA
-1033 VFEAVGIREGKET
+1033 FEAVGIRADGEDV
-1046 ILAKGRARIAVPA
+1046 LARGRARIAVPA
-1059 EMARLRLR
+1059 EMARLHLR
-1067 DVDASRYDSIEV
+1067 DADVSHYDSIEV

>member
-1 MGDNTGS
+1 MDVNVDGAAAN
-8 APVVAVIGAGVVGCC
+8 APTVAVIGAGVVGCC
-23 IARELCRFAVRVV
+23 VARELCRFAVRVV

-58 GFDPKPGTLKAR
+58 GFDPQPGTLKAR
-70 YNALGSAAF
+70 YNALGSAVY
-79 PRWANELGFA
+79 PRWASELGFG
-89 YARNGSMVAV
+89 YYRNGSMVAA

-111 LARGRANGIEGLR
+111 LARGHANGIEGLR
-124 LVGAEEARAMEPELS
+124 IVDADEARAMEPALS
-139 PEVRGA
+139 SEVRGA
-145 LVAETGAICD
+145 LIAETGAICD
-155 PYGVAYGAAEN
+155 PYGITYGAAEN

-174 LFDERVVGIER
+174 LFDERVVAIDR
-185 IGAPAPGA
+185 ATAP
-193 GSGAEP
+193 
-199 SPTDAA
+199 
-205 GSIAASDASG
+205 
-215 AGTGAAPRAGG
+215 
-226 AASAA
+226 
-231 GEPVSPTARW
+231 RW
-241 RIRTASG
+241 RIRTTSG
-248 LVVDAAAVVN
+248 LVVEAVAVVN
-258 ATGVHADEINNLVSE
+258 AAGVHADEINNLVSG

-282 GDYILYDSSLGALFH
+282 GDYILYESSLGSLFRH
-297 RTVFQVPGPFG
+297 TVFQVPGPAG

-316 VHGNLFVGPDAMP
+316 VHGNLFIGPNAVP
-329 QDSKD
+329 QQSKEN
-334 SLGTTRDGLS
+334 LGTTREGLD
-344 FIMERARR
+344 FIVDRARR
-352 TWPGCSTRGMIT
+352 TWPDCSTRGQIT

-379 VGEAADAP
+379 VGEAPDAP
-387 GFFNAACI
+387 RFFNAACI

-407 EDLSRSVAA
+407 EDLAQQIAEVLAV
-416 ALGAGENPSFD
+416 GENPLFD
-427 PVRRSLPPLATM
+427 PIRRPRPLLVMMDEA
-439 GEDGV
+439 GV
-444 ERAIAA
+444 ERAIAE
-450 DPAWG
+450 DSAWG

-469 VAALRGPLPVL
+469 IAALRGPLPVL

-486 WRCGAMMGACHGGFC
+486 WRCGAMMGECHGGFC

-537 VETARSEALARSGK
+537 VEMARTE
-551 GRAGDAPGA
+551 
-560 SAGSAAPSDAA
+560 GSAASMLA
-571 PAFDAYDVAVVGA
+571 PAQAAYDVAIVGA

-595 ARRGARVAM
+595 ARRGVRVLM
-604 IDRGTR
+604 VDRGTR
-610 LGGILGQCIHSG
+610 LGGILGQCVHSG

-642 ADLAGLGVDVREG
+642 AELADLGVDVEEG
-655 STVLSVRRVEGASAE
+655 ATVLSVCRVEDAS
-670 GSPEEGADGAGGS
+670 
-683 GMPSSPAALSRTR
+683 
-696 TVAVPASPASSCA
+696 
-709 AGFELGVASPAGYR
+709 AGFELGIAAPSGYR
-723 RIRCRALVL
+723 RARCRALVL

-821 FGIPLELCSTVTRVE
+821 FGIPLTLCSTVTRVE

-842 AVWVSSVDPATRA
+842 AVWVSSVDPKTRQ
-855 PIPGTERRVACDTL
+855 PIPGTERRIECDTL

-877 ENDLADMLGAEADP
+877 ENGLADMLGCESDP
-891 ATGGPAVDGSFQTTV
+891 ATGGPKVDGSFQTSV
-906 PGAFSC
+906 PGVFSC

-935 AAAWAL
+935 AATWAL
-941 GEPAVAGAQA
+941 ETDV
-951 PHAGERAAGEPEPS
+951 
-965 EDAGSG
+965 DAGSRM
-971 SGAAGTRPSKA
+971 GAVADGMADGAGT
-982 SAGDGSDRAA
+982 DGSARSDAA
-992 ASCAVPVVAGAGVGH
+992 MGERSDGASRPGSPRLIPVVAGAGVGH
-1007 VVPQRLAAA
+1007 VVPQRLVADT
-1016 ASSAQLEFRV
+1016 SDVRFEFRV
-1026 SAAIDDA
+1026 SSVIRDAA
-1033 VFEAVGIREGKET
+1033 FEAVGIRADGEDV
-1046 ILAKGRARIAVPA
+1046 LAHGRARIAVPA

-1067 DVDASRYDSIEV
+1067 GADVSHYDSIEV

>member
-1 MGDNTGS
+1 MSGNDGS
-8 APVVAVIGAGVVGCC
+8 RPTVAVIGAGVVGCC

-58 GFDPKPGTLKAR
+58 GFDPQPGTLKAR
-70 YNALGSAAF
+70 YNALGSALY
-79 PRWANELGFA
+79 PRWASELGFG
-89 YARNGSMVAV
+89 YYRNGSMVAA

-124 LVGAEEARAMEPELS
+124 VAGADEARAMEPALS
-139 PEVRGA
+139 SEVRGA
-145 LVAETGAICD
+145 LIAETGAICD
-155 PYGVAYGAAEN
+155 PYGITYGAAEN

-174 LFDERVVGIER
+174 LFDERVVVIDR
-185 IGAPAPGA
+185 A
-193 GSGAEP
+193 
-199 SPTDAA
+199 
-205 GSIAASDASG
+205 
-215 AGTGAAPRAGG
+215 AAP
-226 AASAA
+226 
-231 GEPVSPTARW
+231 RW
-241 RIRTASG
+241 RIRTTSG
-248 LVVDAAAVVN
+248 LVVEADAVVN
-258 ATGVHADEINNLVSE
+258 AAGIHADEINNLVSG

-282 GDYILYDSSLGALFH
+282 GDYILYESSLGSLFH
-297 RTVFQVPGPFG
+297 HTIFQVPGPAG

-316 VHGNLFVGPDAMP
+316 VHGNLFVGPNAVP
-329 QDSKD
+329 QQSKE
-334 SLGTTRDGLS
+334 SLGTTREGLE
-344 FIMERARR
+344 FIIDRARR
-352 TWPGCSTRGMIT
+352 TWPDCSTRGQIT
-364 NFAGLRASGA
+364 IFAGLRASGV

-379 VGEAADAP
+379 VGEAPDAP
-387 GFFNAACI
+387 RFFNAACI

-407 EDLSRSVAA
+407 EDLSRRVAE
-416 ALGAGENPSFD
+416 ALAVEENPSFD
-427 PVRRSLPPLATM
+427 PIRRPRPLLAM
-439 GEDGV
+439 MDEVDVG
-444 ERAIAA
+444 RAIAE
-450 DPAWG
+450 DSAWG

-469 VAALRGPLPVL
+469 IAALRGPLPVL

-486 WRCGAMMGACHGGFC
+486 WRCGAMMGECHGGFC

-517 EEVDKRLR
+517 EKVDKRLR
-525 GSWMIASSRPDY
+525 GSWMVASSRLDY
-537 VETARSEALARSGK
+537 VETVRSE
-551 GRAGDAPGA
+551 
-560 SAGSAAPSDAA
+560 GSAASALASAQAA
-571 PAFDAYDVAVVGA
+571 YGVAVVGA

-595 ARRGARVAM
+595 ARRGVRVLM
-604 IDRGTR
+604 VDRGTR
-610 LGGILGQCIHSG
+610 LGGILGQCVHSG

-629 EELTGPEYAEREG
+629 EELTGPEYAERESAELVDLGIDVEEG
-642 ADLAGLGVDVREG
+642 A
-655 STVLSVRRVEGASAE
+655 TVLSVCRVEDAS
-670 GSPEEGADGAGGS
+670 
-683 GMPSSPAALSRTR
+683 
-696 TVAVPASPASSCA
+696 V
-709 AGFELGVASPAGYR
+709 GFELGIAAPSGYR
-723 RIRCRALVL
+723 RVRCRALVL

-821 FGIPLELCSTVTRVE
+821 FGIPLTLCSTVTRVE

-842 AVWVSSVDPATRA
+842 AVWVSPVDPKTRR
-855 PIPGTERRVACDTL
+855 PIPGTEQRIECDTL

-877 ENDLADMLGAEADP
+877 ENGLADMLGCDRDP
-891 ATGGPAVDGSFQTTV
+891 ATNGPKVDGSFQTSV

-920 LADWASAEGDAAGAA
+920 LADWASAEGDAAGAS

-941 GEPAVAGAQA
+941 GEPAADEL
-951 PHAGERAAGEPEPS
+951 PRE
-965 EDAGSG
+965 
-971 SGAAGTRPSKA
+971 
-982 SAGDGSDRAA
+982 
-992 ASCAVPVVAGAGVGH
+992 VPVVAGVGVGH
-1007 VVPQRLAAA
+1007 VVPQRLAAG
-1016 ASSAQLEFRV
+1016 ASDAQLEFRV
-1026 SAAIDDA
+1026 SSVIRDAA
-1033 VFEAVGIREGKET
+1033 FEAVGIRADGVDV
-1046 ILAKGRARIAVPA
+1046 LAHGRARIAVPA

-1067 DVDASRYDSIEV
+1067 GADASRYDSIEV

>member
-1 MGDNTGS
+1 MSVNVGS
-8 APVVAVIGAGVVGCC
+8 KPTIAVIGAGVVGCC

-41 DDLACGATRA
+41 DDIACGATRA

-58 GFDPKPGTLKAR
+58 GFDPQPGTLKAH
-70 YNALGSAAF
+70 YNALGSAEY
-79 PRWANELGFA
+79 PRWASELGFG
-89 YARNGSMVAV
+89 YYRNGSMVAA

-111 LARGRANGIEGLR
+111 LARGRANGVEGLR
-124 LVGAEEARAMEPELS
+124 IVDADEARAMEPALS
-139 PEVRGA
+139 SEVRGA
-145 LVAETGAICD
+145 LIAETGAICD
-155 PYGVAYGAAEN
+155 PYGITYGAAEN

-174 LFDERVVGIER
+174 LFDERVVAIDR
-185 IGAPAPGA
+185 A
-193 GSGAEP
+193 
-199 SPTDAA
+199 
-205 GSIAASDASG
+205 
-215 AGTGAAPRAGG
+215 AAP
-226 AASAA
+226 
-231 GEPVSPTARW
+231 RW
-241 RIRTASG
+241 RIRTTSG
-248 LVVDAAAVVN
+248 LVVEADAVVN
-258 ATGVHADEINNLVSE
+258 AAGVHADEINNLVSG

-282 GDYILYDSSLGALFH
+282 GDYILYESSLGSLFH
-297 RTVFQVPGPFG
+297 HTIFQVPGPAG

-316 VHGNLFVGPDAMP
+316 VHGNLFVGPNAIP
-329 QDSKD
+329 QQSKE
-334 SLGTTRDGLS
+334 SLGTTREGLE
-344 FIMERARR
+344 FIIDRARR
-352 TWPGCSTRGMIT
+352 TWPDCSTRGTIT
-364 NFAGLRASGA
+364 DFAGLRASGA

-379 VGEAADAP
+379 VGEAEDAP
-387 GFFNAACI
+387 RFFNTACI
-395 DSPGLTSAPAIA
+395 DSPGLTAAPAIA
-407 EDLSRSVAA
+407 EDLSRRIAE
-416 ALGAGENPSFD
+416 ALAAGENPSFD
-427 PVRRSLPPLATM
+427 PIRRPRPLLAMM
-439 GEDGV
+439 GEDGI
-444 ERAIAA
+444 ERAIAE

-486 WRCGAMMGACHGGFC
+486 WRCGAMMGECHGGFC

-525 GSWMIASSRPDY
+525 GSWMIAASRPDY
-537 VETARSEALARSGK
+537 VEAAQTE
-551 GRAGDAPGA
+551 
-560 SAGSAAPSDAA
+560 GSASSVLA
-571 PAFDAYDVAVVGA
+571 PAQAAYDVAVVGA

-595 ARRGARVAM
+595 ARRGAHVLM
-604 IDRGTR
+604 VDRGTR
-610 LGGILGQCIHSG
+610 LGGILCQCVHCG

-642 ADLAGLGVDVREG
+642 AELVDLGIDVEEG
-655 STVLSVRRVEGASAE
+655 ATVLSVCRVEDAS
-670 GSPEEGADGAGGS
+670 
-683 GMPSSPAALSRTR
+683 
-696 TVAVPASPASSCA
+696 
-709 AGFELGVASPAGYR
+709 AGFELGIAAPSGYR
-723 RIRCRALVL
+723 RVRCRALVL

-821 FGIPLELCSTVTRVE
+821 FGIPLTLCSTVTRVE

-842 AVWVSSVDPATRA
+842 AVWVSSVDPKTRQ
-855 PIPGTERRVACDTL
+855 PIPGTERRIECDTL

-877 ENDLADMLGAEADP
+877 ENGLADMLDCESDP
-891 ATGGPAVDGSFQTTV
+891 ATGGPKVDGSFQTSV

-935 AAAWAL
+935 AATWAL
-941 GEPAVAGAQA
+941 ETDV
-951 PHAGERAAGEPEPS
+951 
-965 EDAGSG
+965 DAGSRM
-971 SGAAGTRPSKA
+971 GAVADGMADGAGT
-982 SAGDGSDRAA
+982 DGSARSDAA
-992 ASCAVPVVAGAGVGH
+992 MGERSDGASRPGSPRLIPVVAGVGVGH
-1007 VVPQRLAAA
+1007 VVPQRLAAG
-1016 ASSAQLEFRV
+1016 ASDAQLEFRV
-1026 SAAIDDA
+1026 SSVIRDAA
-1033 VFEAVGIREGKET
+1033 FEAVGIRADGEDV
-1046 ILAKGRARIAVPA
+1046 LAHGRARIAVPA

-1067 DVDASRYDSIEV
+1067 GADASRYDSIEV

>member
-1 MGDNTGS
+1 MDVNVDDAAAN
-8 APVVAVIGAGVVGCC
+8 APTVAVIGAGVVGCC

-36 VLEAG
+36 VLEAS
-41 DDLACGATRA
+41 DDIACGATRA

-58 GFDPKPGTLKAR
+58 GFDPQPGTLKAR
-70 YNALGSAAF
+70 YNALGSAVY
-79 PRWANELGFA
+79 PRWASELGFG
-89 YARNGSMVAV
+89 YYRNGSMVAA

-124 LVGAEEARAMEPELS
+124 IVDADEARAMEPALS
-139 PEVRGA
+139 SEVRGA
-145 LVAETGAICD
+145 LIAETGAICD
-155 PYGVAYGAAEN
+155 PYGITYGAAEN

-174 LFDERVVGIER
+174 LFDERVVAIDR
-185 IGAPAPGA
+185 ATAP
-193 GSGAEP
+193 
-199 SPTDAA
+199 
-205 GSIAASDASG
+205 
-215 AGTGAAPRAGG
+215 
-226 AASAA
+226 
-231 GEPVSPTARW
+231 RW
-241 RIRTASG
+241 RIRTTSG
-248 LVVDAAAVVN
+248 LVVEAVAVVN
-258 ATGVHADEINNLVSE
+258 AAGVHADEINNLVSG

-282 GDYILYDSSLGALFH
+282 GDYILYESSLGSLFRH
-297 RTVFQVPGPFG
+297 TVFQVPGPAG

-316 VHGNLFVGPDAMP
+316 VHGNLFIGPNAVP
-329 QDSKD
+329 QQSKEN
-334 SLGTTRDGLS
+334 LGTTREGLD
-344 FIMERARR
+344 FIVDRARR
-352 TWPGCSTRGMIT
+352 TWPDCSTRGQIT

-379 VGEAADAP
+379 VGEAPDAP
-387 GFFNAACI
+387 RFFNAACI

-407 EDLSRSVAA
+407 EDLSRRIAE
-416 ALGAGENPSFD
+416 ALAVEENPLFD
-427 PVRRSLPPLATM
+427 PIRRPRPLLVMMDEA
-439 GEDGV
+439 GV
-444 ERAIAA
+444 ERAIAE
-450 DPAWG
+450 DSAWG

-469 VAALRGPLPVL
+469 IAALRGPLPVL

-486 WRCGAMMGACHGGFC
+486 WRCGAMMGECHGGFC

-537 VETARSEALARSGK
+537 VEMARTE
-551 GRAGDAPGA
+551 
-560 SAGSAAPSDAA
+560 GSAASMLA
-571 PAFDAYDVAVVGA
+571 PAQAAYDVAIVGA

-595 ARRGARVAM
+595 ARRGVRVLM
-604 IDRGTR
+604 VDRGTR
-610 LGGILGQCIHSG
+610 LGGILGQCVHSG

-642 ADLAGLGVDVREG
+642 AELADLGVDVEEG
-655 STVLSVRRVEGASAE
+655 ATVLSVCRVEDAS
-670 GSPEEGADGAGGS
+670 
-683 GMPSSPAALSRTR
+683 
-696 TVAVPASPASSCA
+696 
-709 AGFELGVASPAGYR
+709 AGFELGVAAPSGYR
-723 RIRCRALVL
+723 RARCRALVL

-821 FGIPLELCSTVTRVE
+821 FGIPLTLCSTVTRVE

-842 AVWVSSVDPATRA
+842 AVWVSSVDPKTRQ
-855 PIPGTERRVACDTL
+855 PIPGTERRIECDTL

-877 ENDLADMLGAEADP
+877 ENGLADMLGCESDP
-891 ATGGPAVDGSFQTTV
+891 ATGGPKVDGSFQTSV
-906 PGAFSC
+906 PGVFSC

-935 AAAWAL
+935 AATWAL
-941 GEPAVAGAQA
+941 ETDV
-951 PHAGERAAGEPEPS
+951 
-965 EDAGSG
+965 DAGSRM
-971 SGAAGTRPSKA
+971 GAVADGMADGAGT
-982 SAGDGSDRAA
+982 DGSARSDAA
-992 ASCAVPVVAGAGVGH
+992 MGERSDGASRPGSPRLIPVVAGAGVGH
-1007 VVPQRLAAA
+1007 VVPQRLAAGISDA
-1016 ASSAQLEFRV
+1016 RFEFRV
-1026 SAAIDDA
+1026 SSVIRDAA
-1033 VFEAVGIREGKET
+1033 FEAVGIRADGEDV
-1046 ILAKGRARIAVPA
+1046 LARGRARIAVPA
-1059 EMARLRLR
+1059 EMARLHLR
-1067 DVDASRYDSIEV
+1067 DADVSHYDSIEV

>member
-1 MGDNTGS
+1 MSVNGGS
-8 APVVAVIGAGVVGCC
+8 GPTVAVVGAGVVGCC
-23 IARELCRFAVRVV
+23 VARELCRFAVRVV

-58 GFDPKPGTLKAR
+58 GFDPQPGTLKAH
-70 YNALGSAAF
+70 YNALGSALF
-79 PRWANELGFA
+79 PRWASELGFG
-89 YARNGSMVAV
+89 YYRNGSMVAA

-106 GLDEL
+106 GLEEL
-111 LARGRANGIEGLR
+111 LARGHANGVEGLR
-124 LVGAEEARAMEPELS
+124 IVGAEEALAMEPALS
-139 PEVRGA
+139 SGVRGA

-166 AAANGAEF
+166 AATNGAEF
-174 LFDERVVGIER
+174 LFDERVVAIER
-185 IGAPAPGA
+185 MDDRAVGEGVGECAIA
-193 GSGAEP
+193 GFDSEA
-199 SPTDAA
+199 DC
-205 GSIAASDASG
+205 GSV
-215 AGTGAAPRAGG
+215 P
-226 AASAA
+226 ASASFNA
-231 GEPVSPTARW
+231 PVPRW

-248 LVVDAAAVVN
+248 LVIEADAVVN
-258 ATGVHADEINNLVSE
+258 AAGVHADDINNLVSAH
-273 RKLEITPVR
+273 KLEITPVR
-282 GDYILYDSSLGALFH
+282 GDYILYESSLGSLFRH
-297 RTVFQVPGPFG
+297 TVFQVPGPAG

-316 VHGNLFVGPDAMP
+316 VHGNLFIGPNAVP
-329 QDSKD
+329 QQSKEN
-334 SLGTTRDGLS
+334 LGTTREGLD
-344 FIMERARR
+344 FIVDRARR
-352 TWPGCSTRGMIT
+352 TWPDCSTRGQIT

-379 VGEAADAP
+379 VGEAPDAP
-387 GFFNAACI
+387 RFFNAACI

-407 EDLSRSVAA
+407 EDLAQQIAEVLAV
-416 ALGAGENPSFD
+416 GENPLFD
-427 PVRRSLPPLATM
+427 PIRRPRPLLVMMDEA
-439 GEDGV
+439 GV
-444 ERAIAA
+444 ERAIAE
-450 DPAWG
+450 DSAWG

-469 VAALRGPLPVL
+469 IAALRGPLPVL

-486 WRCGAMMGACHGGFC
+486 WRCGAMMGECHGGFC

-537 VETARSEALARSGK
+537 VEMARTE
-551 GRAGDAPGA
+551 
-560 SAGSAAPSDAA
+560 GSAASMLA
-571 PAFDAYDVAVVGA
+571 PAQAAYDVAIVGA

-595 ARRGARVAM
+595 ARRGVRVLM
-604 IDRGTR
+604 VDRGTR
-610 LGGILGQCIHSG
+610 LGGILGQCVHSG

-642 ADLAGLGVDVREG
+642 AELADLGVDVEEG
-655 STVLSVRRVEGASAE
+655 ATVLSVCRVEDAS
-670 GSPEEGADGAGGS
+670 
-683 GMPSSPAALSRTR
+683 
-696 TVAVPASPASSCA
+696 
-709 AGFELGVASPAGYR
+709 AGFELGIAAPSGYR
-723 RIRCRALVL
+723 RARCRALVL

-821 FGIPLELCSTVTRVE
+821 FGIPLTLCSTVTRVE

-842 AVWVSSVDPATRA
+842 AVWVSSVDPKTRQ
-855 PIPGTERRVACDTL
+855 PIPGTERRIECDTL

-877 ENDLADMLGAEADP
+877 ENGLADMLGCESDP
-891 ATGGPAVDGSFQTTV
+891 ATGGPKVDGSFQTSV
-906 PGAFSC
+906 PGVFSC

-935 AAAWAL
+935 AATWAL
-941 GEPAVAGAQA
+941 ETDV
-951 PHAGERAAGEPEPS
+951 
-965 EDAGSG
+965 DAGSRM
-971 SGAAGTRPSKA
+971 GAVADGMADGAGT
-982 SAGDGSDRAA
+982 DGSARSDAA
-992 ASCAVPVVAGAGVGH
+992 MDERSDGASRPGSPRLIPVVAGAGVGH
-1007 VVPQRLAAA
+1007 VVPQRLAAGI
-1016 ASSAQLEFRV
+1016 SDAQFEFRV
-1026 SAAIDDA
+1026 SSVIRDAA
-1033 VFEAVGIREGKET
+1033 FEAVGIRADGEDV
-1046 ILAKGRARIAVPA
+1046 LARGRARIAVPA
-1059 EMARLRLR
+1059 EMARLHLR
-1067 DVDASRYDSIEV
+1067 DADVSHYDSIEV